1 LVLPFGIFDLGFVRK
16 VSGFSSDLKP
26 ARLPSGLKECR
37 VFHGI
42 LMAKP
47 DQEIIR
53 RVLAGE
59 KKAFAD
65 LVNRHKDKAMTLA
78 VRMLKNREDA
88 EEALQDA
95 FVRAFH
101 ALPRF
106 EWKASFSTWF
116 YRIVFNVCATALS
129 KKDEAYEVSLQD
141 GDEGGIEVPSDDL
154 TPDVEYESTE
164 LQKIVT
170 EEIEKMPH
178 VYASVLTLFFV
189 QEMSYEE
196 IEAVTGFPLGTVK
209 VRLFRARMMLR
220 ETIARRLGWRK
231 EVVA

>member
-1 LVLPFGIFDLGFVRK
+1 
-16 VSGFSSDLKP
+16 
-26 ARLPSGLKECR
+26 
-37 VFHGI
+37 
-42 LMAKP
+42 MAKP

-59 KKAFAD
+59 KKAYAE

-78 VRMLKNREDA
+78 MRMLRNREDA

-116 YRIVFNVCATALS
+116 YRIVYNVCATALG
-129 KKDEAYEVSLQD
+129 KKEEVYEISLQ
-141 GDEGGIEVPSDDL
+141 EEEEREIELPSDEL

-164 LQKIVT
+164 FHEIVT
-170 EEIEKMPH
+170 DEIGKLPEA
-178 VYASVLTLFFV
+178 YASVVTLFFV

-196 IEAVTGFPLGTVK
+196 IVAVTGLPLGTVK

-220 ETIARRLGWRK
+220 ESIASRLGWK
-231 EVVA
+231 KPVVVGVDQEGERSSGV

>member
-1 LVLPFGIFDLGFVRK
+1 
-16 VSGFSSDLKP
+16 
-26 ARLPSGLKECR
+26 
-37 VFHGI
+37 
-42 LMAKP
+42 MAKP

-78 VRMLKNREDA
+78 MRMLKNKEDA

-116 YRIVFNVCATALS
+116 YRIVYNVCATALS
-129 KKDEAYEVSLQD
+129 KKEEAYEVSLQD
-141 GDEGGIEVPSDDL
+141 GDQGEIEIPSDEP

-164 LQKIVT
+164 FQEIVT
-170 EEIEKMPH
+170 EEIGKMPEA
-178 VYASVLTLFFV
+178 YASVLTLFFV

-196 IEAVTGFPLGTVK
+196 IATVTDFPLGTVK
-209 VRLFRARMMLR
+209 VRLFRARMLLR
-220 ETIARRLGWRK
+220 ERIARRLGWK
-231 EVVA
+231 KGVVLEENQEGERSSGA

>member
-1 LVLPFGIFDLGFVRK
+1 
-16 VSGFSSDLKP
+16 
-26 ARLPSGLKECR
+26 
-37 VFHGI
+37 
-42 LMAKP
+42 MAKP

-59 KKAFAD
+59 RKAFAD

-78 VRMLKNREDA
+78 MRMLKNREDA

-116 YRIVFNVCATALS
+116 YRIVYNVCATALS
-129 KKDEAYEVSLQD
+129 KKEEAYEVSLQD
-141 GDEGGIEVPSDDL
+141 GDQGEIEIPSDEPA
-154 TPDVEYESTE
+154 PDVEYESTE
-164 LQKIVT
+164 FQEIVT
-170 EEIEKMPH
+170 EEIGKMPEA
-178 VYASVLTLFFV
+178 YASVLTLFFV

-196 IEAVTGFPLGTVK
+196 IATVTDFPLGTVK

-220 ETIARRLGWRK
+220 ERIARRLGWK
-231 EVVA
+231 KGVVLEENQEGERSLGA

>member
-1 LVLPFGIFDLGFVRK
+1 
-16 VSGFSSDLKP
+16 
-26 ARLPSGLKECR
+26 
-37 VFHGI
+37 
-42 LMAKP
+42 MAKP

-78 VRMLKNREDA
+78 MRMLKNREDA

-116 YRIVFNVCATALS
+116 YRIVYNVCATALS
-129 KKDEAYEVSLQD
+129 KKEEAYEVSLQD
-141 GDEGGIEVPSDDL
+141 GDQGEIEIPSDEPA
-154 TPDVEYESTE
+154 PDVEYESTE
-164 LQKIVT
+164 FQEIVT
-170 EEIEKMPH
+170 EEIGKMPEA
-178 VYASVLTLFFV
+178 YASVLTLFFV

-196 IEAVTGFPLGTVK
+196 IATVTDFPLGTVK

-220 ETIARRLGWRK
+220 ERIARRLGWK
-231 EVVA
+231 KGVVLEENQEGERSLGA